1 MTLPP
6 MASCAGRDPESAAE
20 AAEQRTCGAVG
31 GDAGRPVAG
40 VQVTQALRGRA
51 PP

>member
-40 VQVTQALRGRA
+40 VQVTQAIRGRA